1 MIYSYLSRTWPIW
14 ISKVTDWWS
23 FRVSYCGLFTIWD
36 NWPLEVTRTWTWLLV
51 TNFSTWLGWRTL
63 YSVTSNCRH
72 STVALFV
79 NYVIALSSRWTCP
92 GVTYKASPK
101 QRSDRCA
108 TLPCCHSMTTPSTP
122 LCCMIPFMA
131 YRGRQCVNS
140 VFPMYTC
147 RICHLRCLLLWI
159 KATWQQFVWGTP
171 AERPSRGVFCSRRQI
186 SKLDLGANKITKIED
201 HSFDCLLRLSELNLD
216 MNRFVTLGSA
226 TRLGISPGLSSL
238 SMTKNS
244 IMKITQESL
253 LGYDNLTML
262 RLTGNNIGKI
272 SPNVFVPTPRLKVLQ
287 LSDNKI
293 QYIPPGTFDTLTD
306 LIALQL
312 RRNFIQPNNPSIF
325 QVGLAILRV
334 HFCMN
339 TVPITSI
346 QIVFY
351 HSITHAFT
359 PDIYWYTSTNISDIY
374 I

>member
-1 MIYSYLSRTWPIW
+1 
-14 ISKVTDWWS
+14 
-23 FRVSYCGLFTIWD
+23 
-36 NWPLEVTRTWTWLLV
+36 
-51 TNFSTWLGWRTL
+51 
-63 YSVTSNCRH
+63 
-72 STVALFV
+72 
-79 NYVIALSSRWTCP
+79 
-92 GVTYKASPK
+92 
-101 QRSDRCA
+101 
-108 TLPCCHSMTTPSTP
+108 
-122 LCCMIPFMA
+122 
-131 YRGRQCVNS
+131 
-140 VFPMYTC
+140 
-147 RICHLRCLLLWI
+147 
-159 KATWQQFVWGTP
+159 
-171 AERPSRGVFCSRRQI
+171 
-186 SKLDLGANKITKIED
+186 
-201 HSFDCLLRLSELNLD
+201 